1 MPLRKKD
8 YQNFKASCNQL
19 LPAVELPLQVS
30 EDDQNR
36 FLNSVKALVNSERFS
51 FVVDL
56 VTLEIT
62 NAIGVDRWL
71 GFAQKPLSM
80 FDYLKIIHPNHVDQL
95 MQMALTTLEI
105 ASQHPGLFKFM
116 DQRMIACLPI
126 RDLAGR
132 YWWVKR
138 ESAAFQ
144 FDARGRLT
152 AYTNLFTVVKEYN
165 GESMVP
171 RYTDRDGNA
180 NAELYEA
187 FVNRYRERIRDHLP
201 FTKRQFEI
209 LKLYAED
216 AGSTSQQV
224 GQQLAISKQ
233 TIDKHN
239 QSILI
244 AARNHFAKAFHSAT
258 EVARFLREEKII

>member
-8 YQNFKASCNQL
+8 YQNFKARCNQL
-19 LPAVELPLQVS
+19 LPAIELPLQVS
-30 EDDQNR
+30 EDEQNT
-36 FLNSVKALVNSERFS
+36 FLNSVKMLVNSERFS

-56 VTLEIT
+56 ITLEIT
-62 NAIGVDRWL
+62 NGIGVERWL
-71 GFAQKPLSM
+71 GYSQKPLTM

-105 ASQHPGLFKFM
+105 ASQNPGFFTFL

-126 RDLAGR
+126 RDQTGC

-138 ESAAFQ
+138 ESLAFQ

-165 GESMVP
+165 GESMAP
-171 RYTDRDGNA
+171 RYTDRAGNGNPA
-180 NAELYEA
+180 LYDA
-187 FVNRYRERIRDHLP
+187 FVKRYRERIRDHLP

-209 LKLYAED
+209 LKIYAE
-216 AGSTSQQV
+216 GTGWTSQQV
-224 GQQLAISKQ
+224 GQKLAISKQ

-244 AARNHFAKAFHSAT
+244 AARNYFAKPFHSAT
-258 EVARFLREEKII
+258 EVARFLHEEKII